1 MEEQD
6 CCNAKFLHKALR
18 RRAFWQYLHCLSLQ
32 LAWLTN
38 VFGSIS
44 GFGPSPGALSCH
56 MYCCL
61 NWRRLCWKG
70 FLLSISKM
78 YRRGWEAR
86 NASCGVFGCQDKRG
100 SAQEDE
106 LRIEGHAGQGVIG
119 NSSQSASWQLSTGE
133 LIPTRCNTIAS
144 VTHSKQSV
152 LIENRLSRI
161 ISILTKCKSSH
172 RAQNKKILLK
182 GAMAHPGEWQRIR
195 E

>member
-1 MEEQD
+1 
-6 CCNAKFLHKALR
+6 
-18 RRAFWQYLHCLSLQ
+18 
-32 LAWLTN
+32 
-38 VFGSIS
+38 
-44 GFGPSPGALSCH
+44 
-56 MYCCL
+56 
-61 NWRRLCWKG
+61 
-70 FLLSISKM
+70 M

-100 SAQEDE
+100 FAQEDE
-106 LRIEGHAGQGVIG
+106 LRIKGHAKQGVIG

-144 VTHSKQSV
+144 VTHSKQRV
-152 LIENRLSRI
+152 LIENGLSCI

-172 RAQNKKILLK
+172 RAQNKKFLLK